1 MHKMMI
7 VGTVITAALWAGCS
21 KDKDP
26 ATGTSST
33 GTTEPGTNNGAK
45 TGLDVSVTPSGQAD
59 VYVTDDKGNRVNG
72 DGATGRV
79 ELPDGSSV
87 PLTPSDGGAHMTAP
101 LGGHDSHAKH
111 GCDATVR
118 VTPRNGPE
126 RVARLD
132 MCRGMGRGRMGPGET
147 ERGGEM
153 GHGME
158 HGATPGS
165 GMGEKPGHGS

>member
-1 MHKMMI
+1 MRKMMI

-21 KDKDP
+21 KDQDP
-26 ATGTSST
+26 RTGTSSI
-33 GTTEPGTNNGAK
+33 GTTALGANAGGK
-45 TGLDVSVTPSGQAD
+45 TGLDVSVTPNGQAD

-79 ELPDGSSV
+79 DLPDGSSV
-87 PLTPSDGGAHMTAP
+87 PLTSANGGEHMTAP
-101 LGGHDSHAKH
+101 LGDHESHAKH

-132 MCRGMGRGRMGPGET
+132 MCRGMDRGRMGPGET
-147 ERGGEM
+147 EHGGEM
-153 GHGME
+153 HGME
-158 HGATPGS
+158 HGAMGS
-165 GMGEKPGHGS
+165 GMGGKPGHGS